1 MKPLLLSL
9 LLAGSLVA
17 PAQTG
22 PEAPE
27 FAMVERAVT
36 ALLAKY
42 QIPGAAVAIAKDRRL
57 VYTRGFGIADVTTN
71 EPVQP
76 DSLFR
81 VASVSKPI
89 TAIAV
94 MKLVEEG
101 KVSLDTKVLAYVGRT
116 AAADPRYADITVRHL
131 LQHSAGLDLEF
142 WGFDPTFP
150 DRETLQALEANLPPD
165 RAAVLDFILENLP
178 LASAPGERY
187 SYSNVGFL
195 LLTDVIEKAAGQRYE
210 SYMREKILAPLGIQR
225 MRIAG
230 SLLTERQ
237 PGEVRYWDKDR
248 TGPSIF
254 AGLPEE
260 SPSTYGTFHLR
271 IFESGGGWLASMP
284 DLARLLVALDAGTL
298 LRPETVRLIT
308 ERPAYVRA
316 GVDSWYGL
324 GWGIVNTR
332 FGLRWDHDGA
342 LPGTAAWMFRGLN
355 GVSFAIAANHLPDV
369 ERLQE
374 FFDEVQT
381 GLTNTVLATPAWPA
395 GDLFPAYFPGAG
407 PRVANAGVVNA
418 ATLRP
423 GPVAAGSAVT
433 LFGVNLAG
441 QPVRVNGTLVEPLW
455 SEPDRLTVQVPPS
468 AQGVTRFEV
477 GNSRAETVTVRNSAP
492 GIFTTS
498 RNGYGAAAAL
508 NQDGSVNSVERP
520 AAPGSVVVL
529 YATGA
534 DAQPTVTVGGL
545 PAAVLYA
552 GPAPGL
558 PAGIQQL
565 NLRLPASLPPGA
577 ALVSLGAPAE
587 VTVAVR

>member
-1 MKPLLLSL
+1 MKTSL
-9 LLAGSLVA
+9 LTLFLAVSLVA

-27 FAMVERAVT
+27 LAVFERSVT

-57 VYTRGFGIADVTTN
+57 VYTRGFGVADVTTN

-89 TAIAV
+89 TAMAAL
-94 MKLVEEG
+94 KLVEEG
-101 KVSLDTKVLAYVGRT
+101 KISLDTKVLAYVGRT

-131 LQHSAGLDLEF
+131 LQHSGGLDIEF
-142 WGFDPTFP
+142 WELDPTFP
-150 DRETLQALEANLPPD
+150 DRATLDALGANLPPD

-187 SYSNVGFL
+187 AYSNAGFL
-195 LLTDVIEKAAGQRYE
+195 LLTDVIEKASGQAYE
-210 SYMREKILAPLGIQR
+210 TYMREKILAPLGIQR

-230 SLLTERQ
+230 SLLTDRQ

-248 TGPSIF
+248 TGAPIF

-260 SPSTYGTFHLR
+260 SPSVYGTFNIR

-284 DLARLLVALDAGTL
+284 DLVRFLVALDGNSL
-298 LRPETVRLIT
+298 LRPETARLIT
-308 ERPAYVRA
+308 ERPAYGPA

-332 FGLRWDHDGA
+332 FGFRWDHDGA
-342 LPGTAAWMFRGLN
+342 LPGTAAWVFRGVN
-355 GVSFAIAANHLPDV
+355 GVSFAIAVNHLPDN
-369 ERLQE
+369 ERLLA
-374 FFDEVQT
+374 FFDEVQS
-381 GLTNTVLATPAWPA
+381 GLGASLLATPTWPA
-395 GDLFPAYFPGAG
+395 GDLFPSYFPGGG
-407 PRVANAGVVNA
+407 PRIANGGVVNA
-418 ATLRP
+418 ASLRP

-433 LFGVNLAG
+433 VFGVNLAG

-455 SEPDRLTVQVPPS
+455 SGPDQVTVRVPLS
-468 AQGVTRFEV
+468 VQGNARFEV
-477 GNSRAETVTVRNSAP
+477 GGSRAETAMVRDSAP
-492 GIFTTS
+492 GIFTNS

-508 NQDGSVNSVERP
+508 NQDGSVNSAERP
-520 AAPGSVVVL
+520 AVAGSVIVV
-529 YATGA
+529 YATG
-534 DAQPTVTVGGL
+534 VGIPPSVAVAGQS
-545 PAAVLYA
+545 AEVLYA

-558 PAGIQQL
+558 PAGVQQI
-565 NLRLPASLPPGA
+565 NLRLPTGLPPGA
-577 ALVSLGAPAE
+577 AKLSLGVPSE

>member
-1 MKPLLLSL
+1 MKPLLLSFFL
-9 LLAGSLVA
+9 VASLVA

-22 PEAPE
+22 PAAPE
-27 FAMVERAVT
+27 LAVFERAVT

-57 VYTRGFGIADVTTN
+57 VYTRAFGIADVTTN

-89 TAIAV
+89 TALAV
-94 MKLVEEG
+94 MKLAEEG
-101 KVSLDTKVLAYVGRT
+101 KVSLDTKVLAYVGRI

-131 LQHSAGLDLEF
+131 LQHSAGLDLDF

-150 DRETLQALEANLPPD
+150 DRETLQALGANLPPD
-165 RAAVLDFILENLP
+165 RAAVLDFILDNLP

-187 SYSNVGFL
+187 AYSNAGFL
-195 LLTDVIEKAAGQRYE
+195 LLTDVIEKAAGQSYE
-210 SYMREKILAPLGIQR
+210 SYLREKILAPLGIQR

-230 SLLTERQ
+230 SLLTDRQ

-248 TGPSIF
+248 TGASIF

-260 SPSTYGTFHLR
+260 SSSVYGTFHLR

-284 DLARLLVALDAGTL
+284 DLARLLVALDAGTV
-298 LRPETVRLIT
+298 LRPETVRLIP

-332 FGLRWDHDGA
+332 FGVRWDHDGA
-342 LPGTAAWMFRGLN
+342 LPETAAWMFRGLN
-355 GVSFAIAANHLPDV
+355 GVSFAIAVNHLPDV

-381 GLTNTVLATPAWPA
+381 GLANTVLATTTWPA
-395 GDLFPAYFPGAG
+395 GDLFPTYFPGAG
-407 PRVANAGVVNA
+407 PRIANAGVVNA
-418 ATLRP
+418 ATWRP

-433 LFGVNLAG
+433 VFGVNLAG
-441 QPVRVNGTLVEPLW
+441 QPVRVNGTVVDPLW
-455 SEPDRLTVQVPPS
+455 SEADRVTVQVPPS
-468 AQGVTRFEV
+468 AQGVTGFEV
-477 GNSRAETVTVRNSAP
+477 GSARVEATVVRESAP
-492 GIFTTS
+492 GIFTMS

-508 NQDGSVNSVERP
+508 NQDGSVNSAER
-520 AAPGSVVVL
+520 AAAAGSVVVM
-529 YATGA
+529 YATGVGV
-534 DAQPTVTVGGL
+534 PPRVTVGGVR
-545 PAAVLYA
+545 AEVLYA

-558 PAGIQQL
+558 PVGIEQL
-565 NLRLPASLPPGA
+565 NVRLPANLPAGVA
-577 ALVSLGAPAE
+577 TVSLGVPTE
-587 VTVAVR
+587 VTIAVR